1 MVAYVSELA
10 SEPSTEAELLNVESV
25 SAGYDRRT
33 VVERVSL
40 RLGPGELV
48 ALIGHNGGGKSTLLK
63 TIVGLLP
70 LRTGTITFN
79 GADVSK
85 LSASKR
91 VGNGLCLV
99 PQLGNTFPDLCV
111 DENLALSARMC
122 YSTASERTDAITDVY
137 DVFPVLKERTKQ
149 PAGQLSGGQRQML
162 ALGIALL
169 KQPKV
174 LLLDEPSLG
183 LSPALSQR
191 LLENIVQ
198 ISADRGTSVLIVEQN
213 VRDVLAVAS
222 RAYVM
227 QSGQIVLAES
237 SEVILERTDLFALL

>member
-1 MVAYVSELA
+1 M
-10 SEPSTEAELLNVESV
+10 TGLLTVESV
-25 SAGYDRRT
+25 SSGYDRRT
-33 VVERVSL
+33 VVENVSVSL
-40 RLGPGELV
+40 APGELV

-70 LRTGTITFN
+70 LRGGKVTFD
-79 GADVSK
+79 GADVSRQ
-85 LSASKR
+85 SASKR
-91 VGNGLCLV
+91 VAAGLCLV
-99 PQLGNTFPDLCV
+99 PQLGNTFPDLSV
-111 DENLALSARMC
+111 QENLSLSARIC
-122 YSTASERTDAITDVY
+122 YRTPAERTDAVEDVY
-137 DVFPVLKERTKQ
+137 DVFPVLKERIRQ

-169 KQPKV
+169 KKPKV

-191 LLENIVQ
+191 LLDNIVR
-198 ISADRGTSVLIVEQN
+198 ISEDRGTSVLIVEQN
-213 VRDVLAVAS
+213 VRDVLGVAK

-237 SEVILERTDLFALL
+237 SDVILDRTDLFALL

>member
-1 MVAYVSELA
+1 VVACVT
-10 SEPSTEAELLNVESV
+10 EPELLTVKDV

-40 RLGPGELV
+40 SLGPGELV

-79 GADVSK
+79 GANVSK

-122 YSTASERTDAITDVY
+122 YRTASERTDAITDVY

>member
-1 MVAYVSELA
+1 MSDVLTV
-10 SEPSTEAELLNVESV
+10 TGV

-33 VVERVSL
+33 VVQDVSVS
-40 RLGPGELV
+40 LGPGELV

-70 LRTGTITFN
+70 LRTGSITFD
-79 GADVSK
+79 GQDVSK
-85 LSASKR
+85 LSAAKR
-91 VGNGLCLV
+91 VAAGLCLV

-111 DENLALSARMC
+111 DENLSLSARMC
-122 YSTASERTDAITDVY
+122 YPTAGRRSDAITDVY
-137 DVFPVLKERTKQ
+137 DVFPVLKERMKQ

-191 LLENIVQ
+191 LLDNIVQ
-198 ISADRGTSVLIVEQN
+198 ISTERDTAVLIVEQN
-213 VRDVLAVAS
+213 VRDVLGVAK
-222 RAYVM
+222 RGYVM

-237 SEVILERTDLFALL
+237 SAVILDRTDLFALL

>member
-1 MVAYVSELA
+1 
-10 SEPSTEAELLNVESV
+10 
-25 SAGYDRRT
+25 
-33 VVERVSL
+33 
-40 RLGPGELV
+40 
-48 ALIGHNGGGKSTLLK
+48 
-63 TIVGLLP
+63 
-70 LRTGTITFN
+70 
-79 GADVSK
+79 
-85 LSASKR
+85 
-91 VGNGLCLV
+91 
-99 PQLGNTFPDLCV
+99 
-111 DENLALSARMC
+111 
-122 YSTASERTDAITDVY
+122 
-137 DVFPVLKERTKQ
+137 
-149 PAGQLSGGQRQML
+149 ML

-213 VRDVLAVAS
+213 VRDVLAVAI

>member
-1 MVAYVSELA
+1 MNDVLTVDGVS
-10 SEPSTEAELLNVESV
+10 S
-25 SAGYDRRT
+25 GYDRRT
-33 VVERVSL
+33 VVEGVSVSL
-40 RLGPGELV
+40 APGELV

-70 LRTGTITFN
+70 LRAGRITFD
-79 GADVSK
+79 GKDVGR
-85 LSASKR
+85 LSAARR
-91 VGNGLCLV
+91 VDSGLCLV

-111 DENLALSARMC
+111 QENLDLSAHMC
-122 YSTASERTDAITDVY
+122 YRTASERTDAVTDVY

-149 PAGQLSGGQRQML
+149 QAGQLSGGQRQML

-169 KQPKV
+169 KKPKV

-191 LLENIVQ
+191 LLENIVT
-198 ISADRGTSVLIVEQN
+198 ISSERGTSVLIVEQN
-213 VRDVLAVAS
+213 VRDVLAVAT

-227 QSGQIVLAES
+227 QSGRIVLAEES
-237 SEVILERTDLFALL
+237 GAILERTDLFALL

>member
-1 MVAYVSELA
+1 M
-10 SEPSTEAELLNVESV
+10 TDLLTVESV
-25 SAGYDRRT
+25 SSGYDRRT
-33 VVERVSL
+33 VVEKVSVSL
-40 RLGPGELV
+40 APGELV

-70 LRTGTITFN
+70 LRGGRITFD
-79 GADVSK
+79 GADVSR
-85 LSASKR
+85 LPASRR
-91 VGNGLCLV
+91 VDSGLCLV

-111 DENLALSARMC
+111 QENLALSAHMC
-122 YSTASERTDAITDVY
+122 YRTAGDRDAAIADVY
-137 DVFPVLKERTKQ
+137 DVFPVLKERTRQ
-149 PAGQLSGGQRQML
+149 AAGQLSGGQRQML

-191 LLENIVQ
+191 LLDNIVR
-198 ISADRGTSVLIVEQN
+198 ISTERGTAVLIVEQN
-213 VRDVLAVAS
+213 VRDVLGVAK

-227 QSGQIVLAES
+227 QSGQIVLAEPS
-237 SEVILERTDLFALL
+237 DVILDRTDLFALL